1 VKRFI
6 SRGNSG
12 AKAITMASIADLD
25 HAAGA
30 QDLHT
35 PSFKKAAFGFLG
47 SITFLYATAFFLSAV
62 I

>member
-1 VKRFI
+1 MPRD
-6 SRGNSG
+6 NSG
-12 AKAITMASIADLD
+12 AKAIAMASISDLEHATGADEFN
-25 HAAGA
+25 A
-30 QDLHT
+30 